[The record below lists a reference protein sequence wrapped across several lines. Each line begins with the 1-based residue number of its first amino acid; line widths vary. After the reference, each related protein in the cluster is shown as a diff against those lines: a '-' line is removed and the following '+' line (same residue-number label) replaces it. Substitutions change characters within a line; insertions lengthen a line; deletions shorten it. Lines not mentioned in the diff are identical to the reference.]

1 MNFSFRT
8 ARNLGLFILLMI
20 IIIESLFAYISMSKS
35 AERLTAIITVD
46 QVKLRHW
53 YDVAEII
60 THAKDTL
67 YDYRLG
73 KTDVVASVDLLV
85 NKALKEID
93 EIKVLATDEDELAN
107 IAEISRAARNFK
119 QTIFGFAAEVRE
131 GDREGSSAKE
141 MENLAVR
148 EADRIA
154 FLGREAATYVSKK
167 IEEENTAILKISTFS
182 KKMLT
187 LVLFIAVLAT
197 VINAYFMA
205 LALEKPIK
213 QLVEGTNRL
222 AEGDLTHRVTVN
234 SKDEI
239 GQLAASFNV
248 MAEKLKVSRQE
259 LVTAKAFTDN
269 IIRSMSN
276 SLLVVNKNQTI
287 RAANQATYD
296 LLGYTQE
303 ELIGGPFS
311 MIFAE
316 GYYSG
321 IGLDDL
327 INKGFARNVETTYLS
342 KYDEK
347 IRMLFTAS
355 VIFNEQGKFEG
366 IVCVSQDI
374 SMQTETMRAGHL
386 ASIGELAAGVAHE
399 INNPVNSII
408 NFAQILADEVKRGE
422 IISGE
427 IPERIIKEGDRV
439 ASIVSSLLSFAREN
453 KMGKKPIDVQDVL
466 NEVLALTET
475 QILKDGINLT
485 VDFPEELHKTLAD
498 FQQMEQVLL
507 NIINNA
513 RYALNQ
519 KFPKAHPKKNL
530 IIHGIEE
537 VIEDTLYLELTFIDY
552 GTGIP
557 PEILEKIYNP
567 FFSTKPPGIGTGL
580 GLTISHGIITD
591 HGGKLILE
599 SKHGDHTKVTI
610 LLPTITEDS
619 KPSNLYS

>member
-8 ARNLGLFILLMI
+8 AKNLGLFILLVI

-60 THAKDTL
+60 THAKDKL

-73 KTDVVASVDLLV
+73 RTDVVASVDLLV

-93 EIKVLATDEDELAN
+93 EVKVLATDKDELAN
-107 IAEISRAARNFK
+107 IDEIIKAAGRFK
-119 QTIFGFAAEVRE
+119 QAVYAFATEVRE
-131 GDREGSSAKE
+131 GYRGESSAKE

-154 FLGREAATYVSKK
+154 ILGREAAAYVSKR
-167 IEEENTAILKISTFS
+167 IEEKNTAILKISTFS
-182 KKMLT
+182 QKMLT
-187 LVLFIAVLAT
+187 LVLFIAILAT
-197 VINAYFMA
+197 ITNAYFMA
-205 LALEKPIK
+205 RALERPIRH
-213 QLVEGTNRL
+213 LVDGTNRL

-239 GQLAASFNV
+239 GQLAVSFNV
-248 MAEKLKVSRQE
+248 MAEKLKTSRQE
-259 LVTAKAFTDN
+259 LIAAKAYTDN

-276 SLLVVNKNQTI
+276 SLLVVNKDQTI

-296 LLGYTQE
+296 LLGYTRE
-303 ELIGGPFS
+303 ELIGKPFS

-316 GYYSG
+316 DYYSD

-327 INKGFARNVETTYLS
+327 INKGFTRNVETTYLS
-342 KYDEK
+342 KYGEK
-347 IRMLFTAS
+347 FRMLFTAS
-355 VIFNEQGKFEG
+355 VIFSEEGKFEG

-374 SMQTETMRAGHL
+374 TMQTETMRAGHL

-408 NFAQILADEVKRGE
+408 NFAQIMVDEAKKGE
-422 IISGE
+422 ITTDE
-427 IPERIIKEGDRV
+427 IPARIIKEGDRV

-453 KMGKKPIDVQDVL
+453 KIGKSPIDIKEVL

-498 FQQMEQVLL
+498 FQQIEQVLL
-507 NIINNA
+507 NILNNA

-519 KFPKAHPKKNL
+519 RHPNAHPKKNL

-537 VIEDTLYLELTFIDY
+537 TVDDTLYLAVIFIDY

-557 PEILEKIYNP
+557 TAILDKIYNP
-567 FFSTKPPGIGTGL
+567 FFSTKPSGIGTGL
-580 GLTISHGIITD
+580 GLTISHGIIAD
-591 HGGKLILE
+591 HGGNLILE
-599 SKHGDHTKVTI
+599 SMHGDHTKVTV
-610 LLPTITEDS
+610 LLPAITENS
-619 KPSNLYS
+619 

>member
-8 ARNLGLFILLMI
+8 AKNLGLFILLMI
-20 IIIESLFAYISMSKS
+20 IVIESIFAYVSMSKN

-60 THAKDTL
+60 THAKDKL

-73 KTDVVASVDLLV
+73 KTDVVAPVDLLV
-85 NKALKEID
+85 NQALKEIN
-93 EIKVLATDEDELAN
+93 EIKLLATDEDELAN
-107 IAEISRAARNFK
+107 IAEISKTAKIFK
-119 QTIFGFAAEVRE
+119 QTIYDFAAVVRN
-131 GDREGSSAKE
+131 GDRESSSARE
-141 MENLAVR
+141 MENIVTR

-154 FLGREAATYVSKK
+154 FLGREAATFVSKR
-167 IEEENTAILKISTFS
+167 IEEKNKAILEISIFS

-197 VINAYFMA
+197 LINAYFMS
-205 LALEKPIK
+205 LALGKPIK

-239 GQLAASFNV
+239 GQLAASFNM
-248 MAEKLKVSRQE
+248 MAEKLKDSRHE
-259 LVTAKAFTDN
+259 LITAKAYTDN

-276 SLLVVNKNQTI
+276 SLLVVNKDQTI

-296 LLGYTQE
+296 LLGYKQE

-321 IGLDDL
+321 IGLEDI
-327 INKGFARNVETTYLS
+327 INKGFTKNLETTYIS
-342 KYDEK
+342 KFDEK
-347 IRMLFTAS
+347 IRVLFTAS
-355 VIFNEQGKFEG
+355 VIFNEKGKFEG
-366 IVCVSQDI
+366 IVCVAQDI

-408 NFAQILADEVKRGE
+408 NFAQILSDEIDKGE
-422 IISGE
+422 TINKE
-427 IPERIIKEGDRV
+427 IPARIIREGDRV

-453 KMGKKPIDVQDVL
+453 KMGKKPIDVQEVL
-466 NEVLALTET
+466 KEVLALTET

-498 FQQMEQVLL
+498 FQQIEQVLL

-519 KFPKAHPKKNL
+519 KYPKAHAKKNL

-537 VIEDTLYLELTFIDY
+537 VIDDTLYLELTFIDY

-557 PEILEKIYNP
+557 SEILEKIYNP
-567 FFSTKPPGIGTGL
+567 FFSTKPSGIGTGL

-599 SKHGDHTKVTI
+599 SKHGGHTKVRV
-610 LLPTITEDS
+610 LLPAITENS
-619 KPSNLYS
+619 

>member
-8 ARNLGLFILLMI
+8 AKNLGLFILLMI
-20 IIIESLFAYISMSKS
+20 IVIESIFAYVSMSKN

-60 THAKDTL
+60 AHAKDKL

-73 KTDVVASVDLLV
+73 KTDVVAPVDLLV
-85 NKALKEID
+85 NQALKEIN
-93 EIKVLATDEDELAN
+93 EIKLLATDEDELAN
-107 IAEISRAARNFK
+107 IAEISKTAKIFK
-119 QTIFGFAAEVRE
+119 QTIYDFAAVVRN
-131 GDREGSSAKE
+131 GDRESFSARE
-141 MENLAVR
+141 MENIVVR

-154 FLGREAATYVSKK
+154 FLGREAATFVSKR
-167 IEEENTAILKISTFS
+167 IEEKNKAILEISIFS

-197 VINAYFMA
+197 VINAYFMS
-205 LALEKPIK
+205 LALGKPIK

-239 GQLAASFNV
+239 GQLAASFNM
-248 MAEKLKVSRQE
+248 MAEKLKESQHE
-259 LVTAKAFTDN
+259 LITAKAYTDN

-276 SLLVVNKNQTI
+276 SLLVVNKDQTI

-296 LLGYTQE
+296 LLGYKQE

-321 IGLDDL
+321 IGLEDI
-327 INKGFARNVETTYLS
+327 INKGFTKNLETTYIT
-342 KYDEK
+342 KFDEK
-347 IRMLFTAS
+347 IRVLFTAS
-355 VIFNEQGKFEG
+355 VIFNEKGKFEG
-366 IVCVSQDI
+366 IVCVAQDI

-408 NFAQILADEVKRGE
+408 NFAQILSDEIDKGE
-422 IISGE
+422 TINKE
-427 IPERIIKEGDRV
+427 IPARIIREGDRV

-453 KMGKKPIDVQDVL
+453 KMGKKPIDVQEVL
-466 NEVLALTET
+466 KEVLALTET
-475 QILKDGINLT
+475 QIIKDGINLT
-485 VDFPEELHKTLAD
+485 VDFPKELHKTLAD
-498 FQQMEQVLL
+498 FQQIEQVLL

-519 KFPKAHPKKNL
+519 KYPKSHPKKNL
-530 IIHGIEE
+530 IIHGTEE
-537 VIEDTLYLELTFIDY
+537 VIDDTLYLELTFIDY

-557 PEILEKIYNP
+557 SEILEKIYNP
-567 FFSTKPPGIGTGL
+567 FFSTKPSGIGTGL

-599 SKHGDHTKVTI
+599 SKDGDHTKVRV
-610 LLPTITEDS
+610 LLPAITKNS
-619 KPSNLYS
+619 

>member
-8 ARNLGLFILLMI
+8 AKNLGLFILLMI
-20 IIIESLFAYISMSKS
+20 IVIESIFAYVSMSKN

-60 THAKDTL
+60 AHAKDKL

-73 KTDVVASVDLLV
+73 KTDVVAPVDLLV
-85 NKALKEID
+85 NQALKEIN
-93 EIKVLATDEDELAN
+93 EIKLLATDEDELAN
-107 IAEISRAARNFK
+107 IAEISKTAKIFK
-119 QTIFGFAAEVRE
+119 QTIYDFAAVVRN
-131 GDREGSSAKE
+131 GDRESSSARE
-141 MENLAVR
+141 MENIVAR

-154 FLGREAATYVSKK
+154 FLGREAATFVSKR
-167 IEEENTAILKISTFS
+167 IEEKNKAILEISIFS

-197 VINAYFMA
+197 VINAYFMS
-205 LALEKPIK
+205 LALGKPIK

-239 GQLAASFNV
+239 GQLAASFNM
-248 MAEKLKVSRQE
+248 MAEKLKESQHE
-259 LVTAKAFTDN
+259 LITAKAYTDN

-276 SLLVVNKNQTI
+276 SLLVVNKDQTI

-296 LLGYTQE
+296 LLGYKQE

-321 IGLDDL
+321 IGLEDI
-327 INKGFARNVETTYLS
+327 INKGFTKNLETTYIS
-342 KYDEK
+342 KFDEK
-347 IRMLFTAS
+347 IRVLFTAS
-355 VIFNEQGKFEG
+355 VIFNEKGKFEG
-366 IVCVSQDI
+366 IVCVAQDI

-408 NFAQILADEVKRGE
+408 NFAQILSDEIDKGE
-422 IISGE
+422 TINKE
-427 IPERIIKEGDRV
+427 IPARIIREGDRV

-453 KMGKKPIDVQDVL
+453 KMGKKPIDVQEVL
-466 NEVLALTET
+466 KEVLALTET
-475 QILKDGINLT
+475 QIIKDGINLT
-485 VDFPEELHKTLAD
+485 VDFPKELHKTLAD
-498 FQQMEQVLL
+498 FQQIEQVLL

-519 KFPKAHPKKNL
+519 KYPKSHPKKNL
-530 IIHGIEE
+530 IIHGTEE
-537 VIEDTLYLELTFIDY
+537 VIDDTLYLELTFIDY

-557 PEILEKIYNP
+557 SEILEKIYNP
-567 FFSTKPPGIGTGL
+567 FFSTKPSGIGTGL

-599 SKHGDHTKVTI
+599 SKHGGHTKVRV
-610 LLPTITEDS
+610 LLPAITENS
-619 KPSNLYS
+619 

>member
-8 ARNLGLFILLMI
+8 ARNLGLCILLVI

-60 THAKDTL
+60 THAKDKL

-73 KTDVVASVDLLV
+73 QTDVVASVDLLV

-107 IAEISRAARNFK
+107 IDEIARAARKFK
-119 QTIFGFAAEVRE
+119 QAIYAFATEVRE
-131 GDREGSSAKE
+131 GYRGGSSAKE

-154 FLGREAATYVSKK
+154 ILGREAAAYVSKR
-167 IEEENTAILKISTFS
+167 IEEKNTAILKISTFS
-182 KKMLT
+182 QKMLT
-187 LVLFIAVLAT
+187 LVLFIAILAT
-197 VINAYFMA
+197 ITNAYFMA
-205 LALEKPIK
+205 RALERPIR
-213 QLVEGTNRL
+213 QLVDGTNRL
-222 AEGDLTHRVTVN
+222 AEGNLTHRVTVN

-239 GQLAASFNV
+239 GQLAASFNA
-248 MAEKLKVSRQE
+248 MAEKLKTSRQE
-259 LVTAKAFTDN
+259 LITAKAYTDN

-276 SLLVVNKNQTI
+276 SLLVVNKDQTI
-287 RAANQATYD
+287 RAANQSTYD
-296 LLGYTQE
+296 LLGYTRE
-303 ELIGGPFS
+303 ELIGKPFS

-316 GYYSG
+316 GYYSD

-327 INKGFARNVETTYLS
+327 IDKGFTRNVETTYLS
-342 KYDEK
+342 KYAEK
-347 IRMLFTAS
+347 FRMLFTAS
-355 VIFNEQGKFEG
+355 VIFSEEGKFEG

-374 SMQTETMRAGHL
+374 TMQTETMRAGHL

-408 NFAQILADEVKRGE
+408 NFAQIMVDEVKKGE
-422 IISGE
+422 ITTDE
-427 IPERIIKEGDRV
+427 IPARIIKEGDRV

-453 KMGKKPIDVQDVL
+453 KMGKRPIDIKEVL

-507 NIINNA
+507 NILNNA

-519 KFPKAHPKKNL
+519 RHPNAHPKKNL
-530 IIHGIEE
+530 IIHGMEE
-537 VIEDTLYLELTFIDY
+537 TEDDTLYLAVIFIDY

-557 PEILEKIYNP
+557 TAILDKIYNP
-567 FFSTKPPGIGTGL
+567 FFSTKPSGIGTGL
-580 GLTISHGIITD
+580 GLTISHGIIAD

-599 SKHGDHTKVTI
+599 SMHGDHTKVTV
-610 LLPTITEDS
+610 LLPAITENS
-619 KPSNLYS
+619 

>member
-93 EIKVLATDEDELAN
+93 DIKVLATDEDELAN
-107 IAEISRAARNFK
+107 IAEISRAAKNFK
-119 QTIFGFAAEVRE
+119 QTIYDFAAEVRK
-131 GDREGSSAKE
+131 GYREGPSAKE

-167 IEEENTAILKISTFS
+167 IEAENTAILKISTFS

-197 VINAYFMA
+197 IINAYFMA
-205 LALEKPIK
+205 LALGKPIK

-248 MAEKLKVSRQE
+248 MAEKLKISRQE
-259 LVTAKAFTDN
+259 LITAKAYTDN

-276 SLLVVNKNQTI
+276 SLLVVNKDQTI

-296 LLGYTQE
+296 LLGYTKE
-303 ELIGGPFS
+303 ELIGKPFS

-327 INKGFARNVETTYLS
+327 INKGFTKNVETTFLS

-355 VIFNEQGKFEG
+355 VIFSEEGKFEG

-374 SMQTETMRAGHL
+374 TMQTETMRAGHL

-408 NFAQILADEVKRGE
+408 NFAQIIVDEIKKGE
-422 IISGE
+422 TITDE
-427 IPERIIKEGDRV
+427 IPARIIKEGDRV

-453 KMGKKPIDVQDVL
+453 EMGKRPTDIKEVL

-485 VDFPEELHKTLAD
+485 VDFPKELHKTLAD
-498 FQQMEQVLL
+498 FQQLEQVFL
-507 NIINNA
+507 NILNNA

-519 KFPKAHPKKNL
+519 KHPNAHPKKNL
-530 IIHGIEE
+530 IVHCIEE
-537 VIEDTLYLELTFIDY
+537 TVDDILYLEVTFIDY

-557 PEILEKIYNP
+557 SAIQEKIYNP
-567 FFSTKPPGIGTGL
+567 FFSTKPSGIGTGL
-580 GLTISHGIITD
+580 GLTISHGIVND
-591 HGGKLILE
+591 HGGKLIIE
-599 SKHGDHTKVTI
+599 SKHEDHTKVTI
-610 LLPTITEDS
+610 LLPAITENS
-619 KPSNLYS
+619 